1 MFSCYIIIIVLAI
14 FITKLRP
21 ISFFKRYTSKGFFSL
36 IFKIINQTRKML
48 QEADSILP
56 TTILGN
62 LLDVF
67 EVFII
72 PLSALVQHKARF
84 IPRWLSIWGNSI
96 RVSYS

>member
-1 MFSCYIIIIVLAI
+1 MSSSS
-14 FITKLRP
+14 
-21 ISFFKRYTSKGFFSL
+21 SFLNNALFLSLKGTQAKHFFL
-36 IFKIINQTRKML
+36 IFKINKTRKML

-67 EVFII
+67 EVFTN

-84 IPRWLSIWGNSI
+84 IPR
-96 RVSYS
+96 